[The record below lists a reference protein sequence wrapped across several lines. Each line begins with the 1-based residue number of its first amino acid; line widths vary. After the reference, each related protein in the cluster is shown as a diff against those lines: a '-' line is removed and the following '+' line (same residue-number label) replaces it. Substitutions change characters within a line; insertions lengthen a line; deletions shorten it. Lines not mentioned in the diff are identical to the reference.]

1 MSCIKHLLVFNET
14 DEIWKIITCSFWL
27 RWGSKVIW
35 FVFQVTFEGSPQ
47 YIRKPEAPERI
58 WKMNPDMK
66 LVVTLTDP
74 VRRVISAVTHIL
86 TNADNP
92 NATRETTVQAYLG
105 EDWEERQEVHIS
117 VYFDYVV
124 KYLKYFP
131 LSQIHFVDGQK
142 LITAPWVEMMSL
154 ERFLGVPAVSNE
166 TQFIK
171 SSKGYYCRRKQD
183 DKRKCLGDGKG
194 RKHVPISE
202 KFYKTLEKYYKP
214 HNQKLYDLL
223 GRKFEWS

>member
-1 MSCIKHLLVFNET
+1 
-14 DEIWKIITCSFWL
+14 
-27 RWGSKVIW
+27 
-35 FVFQVTFEGSPQ
+35 
-47 YIRKPEAPERI
+47 
-58 WKMNPDMK
+58 MNPDMK

-86 TNADNP
+86 TDADNP

-171 SSKGYYCRRKQD
+171 NSKGYYCRRKQD